1 MAETSET
8 RVEPVDLPVAVRH
21 VMVDFNQMQT
31 FAANPLIMVEGDGI
45 TLTDHEGRR
54 YIDGLSGVFA
64 VSLGHGNDEIIDA
77 IASQHRR
84 LSFSSPIM
92 TTTDRA
98 LELAAALIRITGGR
112 YEVVKQLSSGSEAT
126 EAALKMARQYH
137 RQSGSP
143 ERYKTIS
150 FYRSYHG
157 ATMGALTSTGWPQ
170 LRAPYEPFLTGGIH
184 AHAPIPGACRAC
196 TGSCTLGCLAQLRD
210 VIEHEGARTVSAII
224 VEPVMLTAG
233 VHTLS
238 DDYLRGLRALCDETG
253 VLLIFDEIVTGF
265 GRLGAWFAAEQAGVW
280 PDLLC
285 VGKGLT
291 SGYAPLSAVLLTEKV
306 GSAFWGSAAD
316 GVQYQ
321 AGHTFAGNPVS
332 AACGLA
338 VIRYIEEHG
347 VLDNVDARGAELAAR
362 LRSIA
367 ERYPIAGE
375 LRGRGLLYC
384 LDFVDPATRGPLP
397 STEPVGTAVQQAAR
411 RRGLLVRASPHN
423 ATLAPPLVL
432 TAAEVTEIADIFEES
447 VAEVSE
453 KLVSGAGVDLEVAFG
468 L

>member
-1 MAETSET
+1 MPET
-8 RVEPVDLPVAVRH
+8 RETRAEPVDLRAATRH
-21 VMVDFNQMQT
+21 VMVDFNQMQA
-31 FAANPLIMVEGDGI
+31 FAANPLIVVDGEGI
-45 TLTDHEGRR
+45 VLTDHEGRR

-77 IASQHRR
+77 IVEQHRR
-84 LSFSSPIM
+84 VSFSSPIM

-98 LELAAALIRITGGR
+98 LELATELLRVTGGR
-112 YEVVKQLSSGSEAT
+112 YDVVKQVSSGSEAT
-126 EAALKMARQYH
+126 EAAIKMARQYH

-170 LRAPYEPFLTGGIH
+170 LRAPYEPFLTGGVH
-184 AHAPIPGACRAC
+184 AHPPIPGSCRAC

-210 VIEHEGARTVSAII
+210 VIQHEGPRTVSAVI

-233 VHTLS
+233 VHALS
-238 DDYLRGLRALCDETG
+238 DDYLAGLRALCDETG

-265 GRLGAWFAAEQAGVW
+265 GRLGDWFAAEQAGVW
-280 PDLLC
+280 PDILC

-291 SGYAPLSAVLLTEKV
+291 SGYAPLAVVLLTEKV
-306 GSAFWGSAAD
+306 GSAFWGSPAD
-316 GVQYQ
+316 QLQYQ

-338 VIRYIEEHG
+338 VIRYMEEHR
-347 VLDNVDARGAELAAR
+347 VLDTVRARGAELGAR
-362 LRSIA
+362 LRAIA
-367 ERYPIAGE
+367 ERYAIVGE
-375 LRGRGLLYC
+375 VRGRGLLYC
-384 LDFVDPATRGPLP
+384 LDFVDPATEGPLSP
-397 STEPVGTAVQQAAR
+397 AQPVGTAVQQAAR

-432 TAAEVTEIADIFEES
+432 TAAEVTEIADLFEES
-447 VAEVSE
+447 VAEVNE
-453 KLVSGAGVDLEVAFG
+453 QVVSGAGLAIDVAFG

>member
-1 MAETSET
+1 MPET
-8 RVEPVDLPVAVRH
+8 RESHVEPVDLREATRH
-21 VMVDFNQMQT
+21 VMVDFNQMRT
-31 FAANPLIMVEGDGI
+31 FSANPLIMVDGDGI
-45 TLTDHEGRR
+45 RLTDHEGQS

-64 VSLGHGNDEIIDA
+64 VSLGHGNDEIVDA
-77 IASQHRR
+77 IVAQHRR

-98 LELAAALIRITGGR
+98 LELAGELLRLTGGR
-112 YEVVKQLSSGSEAT
+112 YDIVKQLSSGSEAT
-126 EAALKMARQYH
+126 EAAIKMARQYH

-170 LRAPYEPFLTGGIH
+170 LRAPYEPLLTGGIH
-184 AHAPIPGACRAC
+184 AHPPIPAACRAC
-196 TGSCTLGCLAQLRD
+196 AGSCTLGCLAQLRD
-210 VIEHEGARTVSAII
+210 VIEHEGSRTVSAVI
-224 VEPVMLTAG
+224 VEPVLLTAG
-233 VHTLS
+233 VHALS

-280 PDLLC
+280 PDILC

-306 GSAFWGSAAD
+306 GSAFWGDAAD

-321 AGHTFAGNPVS
+321 AGHTFAANPVS

-338 VIRYIEEHG
+338 VIGYIERHG
-347 VLDNVDARGAELAAR
+347 VLDNVHARGAELAAR
-362 LRSIA
+362 LRAIA

-375 LRGRGLLYC
+375 LRGRGLLFC
-384 LDFVDPATRGPLP
+384 LDFIDPATRGPLRP
-397 STEPVGTAVQQAAR
+397 ADPVGTAVQQSAR

-447 VAEVSE
+447 VAEVNE
-453 KLVSGAGVDLEVAFG
+453 QVVSGAGVDLDVAFG

>member
-1 MAETSET
+1 MPKTTST
-8 RVEPVDLPVAVRH
+8 HLEPRDLRAAARH

-31 FAANPLIMVEGDGI
+31 FTADPLIMVEGSGI

-64 VSLGHGNDEIIDA
+64 VSLGHGNDEIIAA
-77 IASQHRR
+77 ITAQHRR

-92 TTTDRA
+92 STTDRA
-98 LELAAALIRITGGR
+98 LELAAELIRLTGGR
-112 YEVVKQLSSGSEAT
+112 YDVVKQLSSGSEAT

-157 ATMGALTSTGWPQ
+157 ATMGALTATGWPQ
-170 LRAPYEPFLTGGIH
+170 LRTPYEPFLPGGIRV
-184 AHAPIPGACRAC
+184 HAPIPSSCRAC

-210 VIEHEGARTVSAII
+210 VIEHEGARTVSSII
-224 VEPVMLTAG
+224 VEPVLLTAG

-238 DDYLRGLRALCDETG
+238 PEYLRGLRALCDETG

-265 GRLGAWFAAEQAGVW
+265 GRLGSWFAAEQAEVW
-280 PDLLC
+280 PDILC

-291 SGYAPLSAVLLTEKV
+291 SGYAPLSAVLLTERV
-306 GSAFWGSAAD
+306 GSAFWGDAAK
-316 GVQYQ
+316 GLQYQ
-321 AGHTFAGNPVS
+321 AGHTFASNPVS

-338 VIRYIEEHG
+338 VIRYFEEHG
-347 VLDNVDARGAELAAR
+347 VLANVHSRGAELERR
-362 LRSIA
+362 LRGIV
-367 ERYPIAGE
+367 ERYPVAGE
-375 LRGRGLLYC
+375 IRGRGLLYC
-384 LDFVDPATRGPLP
+384 IDFVDPGTGAPLAAAQ
-397 STEPVGTAVQQAAR
+397 PVGTAVQQAAR

-423 ATLAPPLVL
+423 ATLAPPLVV
-432 TAAEVTEIADIFEES
+432 TAAEVSEIADIFEES
-447 VAEVSE
+447 VAEANEQV
-453 KLVSGAGVDLEVAFG
+453 VSGGGIKLDVAFG

>member
-1 MAETSET
+1 MSEASRT
-8 RVEPVDLPVAVRH
+8 HLDSLDLRDTARH
-21 VMVDFNQMQT
+21 IMVDFNQMRT
-31 FAANPLIMVEGDGI
+31 FTADPLIMVEGDGI

-54 YIDGLSGVFA
+54 YIDGLAGVFA

-77 IASQHRR
+77 IMAQHRR

-98 LELAAALIRITGGR
+98 LELASELIRVTGGR
-112 YEVVKQLSSGSEAT
+112 YDIVKQLSSGSEAT

-143 ERYKTIS
+143 ERYKTVS

-170 LRAPYEPFLTGGIH
+170 LRTPYEPFLTGGIH
-184 AHAPIPGACRAC
+184 AHAPIPGSCRAC

-210 VIEHEGARTVSAII
+210 VIQNEGPKTVSAVI

-233 VHTLS
+233 VHALS
-238 DDYLRGLRALCDETG
+238 TDYLQGLRGLCDETG

-265 GRLGAWFAAEQAGVW
+265 GRLGSWFAAEQADVW
-280 PDLLC
+280 PDILC

-306 GSAFWGSAAD
+306 GGAFWGEASD

-321 AGHTFAGNPVS
+321 AGHTFASNPVS

-338 VIRYIEEHG
+338 VIRYVEEHG
-347 VLDNVDARGAELAAR
+347 VLENVRGRGAELEAR
-362 LRSIA
+362 LHGIA
-367 ERYPIAGE
+367 ARYPIAGE

-384 LDFVDPATRGPLP
+384 LDFIDPATGGPLP
-397 STEPVGTAVQQAAR
+397 ADLPLGTAVQQAAR

-423 ATLAPPLVL
+423 ATLAPPLVV
-432 TAAEVTEIADIFEES
+432 TAADVTEIADILEES
-447 VAEVSE
+447 VAEVNDQM
-453 KLVSGAGVDLEVAFG
+453 VSGGGVKLDVAFG

>member
-1 MAETSET
+1 MPETSET
-8 RVEPVDLPVAVRH
+8 HAPALDLREATRH

-31 FAANPLIMVEGDGI
+31 FSANPLIMVAGEGLR
-45 TLTDHEGRR
+45 LTDHEGQS

-64 VSLGHGNDEIIDA
+64 VSLGHGNEEIVDA
-77 IASQHRR
+77 IAAQHRR
-84 LSFSSPIM
+84 LTFSSPIM

-98 LELAAALIRITGGR
+98 LELADALLRITGGR
-112 YEVVKQLSSGSEAT
+112 YDIVKQLSSGSEAT
-126 EAALKMARQYH
+126 EAAIKMARQFH

-170 LRAPYEPFLTGGIH
+170 LRTPYEPFLSGGIH
-184 AHAPIPGACRAC
+184 VHPPIPGSCRAC

-210 VIEHEGARTVSAII
+210 VIAQEGPRTVSAII

-233 VHTLS
+233 VHALS
-238 DDYLRGLRALCDETG
+238 AEYLRALRGLCDETG

-265 GRLGAWFAAEQAGVW
+265 GRLGDWFAAEQADVW

-285 VGKGLT
+285 IGKGLS
-291 SGYAPLSAVLLTEKV
+291 SGYAPLSAVLLTERV

-316 GVQYQ
+316 GVQFQ
-321 AGHTFAGNPVS
+321 AGHTFAANPVS

-338 VIRYIEEHG
+338 VIGYIERHG
-347 VLDNVDARGAELAAR
+347 VLDNVRARGAELETRLAA
-362 LRSIA
+362 IA
-367 ERYPIAGE
+367 RRYPVAGA

-384 LDFVDPATRGPLP
+384 LDFVDPATGGPLSP
-397 STEPVGTAVQQAAR
+397 AQPVGTAVQQAAR

-423 ATLAPPLVL
+423 VTLAPPLVL
-432 TAAEVTEIADIFEES
+432 TASEVTEIADILEES
-447 VAEVSE
+447 VAEVGDRLE
-453 KLVSGAGVDLEVAFG
+453 SGAGIDLDVAFG

>member
-1 MAETSET
+1 MSETAET
-8 RVEPVDLPVAVRH
+8 RLQPLDLREAARH
-21 VMVDFNQMQT
+21 VMVDFNQMRT
-31 FAANPLIMVEGDGI
+31 FTADPLIMVEGDGI
-45 TLTDHEGRR
+45 RLTDHEGRR

-64 VSLGHGNDEIIDA
+64 VSLGHGNAEIIDA
-77 IASQHRR
+77 IAAQHRR

-98 LELAAALIRITGGR
+98 LELTTELIRVTGGR
-112 YEVVKQLSSGSEAT
+112 FEVVKQLSSGSEAT
-126 EAALKMARQYH
+126 EAAIKMARQYH

-170 LRAPYEPFLTGGIH
+170 LRAPYEPFVAGGIR
-184 AHAPIPGACRAC
+184 AHAPIPGSCRAC

-210 VIEHEGARTVSAII
+210 VIEHEGPRTVSAVI

-233 VHTLS
+233 VHALS
-238 DDYLRGLRALCDETG
+238 DDYLRGLRALCDQTG
-253 VLLIFDEIVTGF
+253 VLLVFDEIVTGF

-280 PDLLC
+280 PDILC

-306 GSAFWGSAAD
+306 ASAFWGSAAD

-321 AGHTFAGNPVS
+321 AGHTFAANPVS

-338 VIRYIEEHG
+338 VIRYVEEHG
-347 VLDNVDARGAELAAR
+347 VLDNVRARGAELESR
-362 LRSIA
+362 LRAIA
-367 ERYPIAGE
+367 ERYAVAGE

-384 LDFVDPATRGPLP
+384 LDFIDPATGGPL
-397 STEPVGTAVQQAAR
+397 SAAQPVGSAVQQAAR
-411 RRGLLVRASPHN
+411 RRNLLVRASPHN
-423 ATLAPPLVL
+423 ATLAPPLVV
-432 TAAEVTEIADIFEES
+432 TAAEVTEIADIFEDS
-447 VAEVSE
+447 VAEVDE
-453 KLVSGAGVDLEVAFG
+453 QMVSGGGVDLDVAFG

>member
-1 MAETSET
+1 VRETTET
-8 RVEPVDLPVAVRH
+8 HVERVDLRAAVRH

-31 FAANPLIMVEGDGI
+31 FTTDPLIMVEGDGI

-77 IASQHRR
+77 IAAQHRR

-98 LELAAALIRITGGR
+98 LELAAELIRITGGR
-112 YEVVKQLSSGSEAT
+112 YDVVKQLSSGSEAT

-157 ATMGALTSTGWPQ
+157 ATMGSLTSTGWPQ
-170 LRAPYEPFLTGGIH
+170 LRAPYEPLVSGGIH
-184 AHAPIPGACRAC
+184 AHAPIPPSCRAC

-210 VIEHEGARTVSAII
+210 VIEHEGRRTVSAII

-233 VHTLS
+233 VHALS
-238 DDYLRGLRALCDETG
+238 ADYLHGLRALCDDTG

-280 PDLLC
+280 PDILC

-291 SGYAPLSAVLLTEKV
+291 SGYAPLSAVLLTETV
-306 GSAFWGSAAD
+306 ANAFWGNPAD
-316 GVQYQ
+316 GLQYQ
-321 AGHTFAGNPVS
+321 AGHTFAANPVS

-338 VIRYIEEHG
+338 VIRYFEEHD
-347 VLDNVDARGAELAAR
+347 VFDNVHARGDELAAR
-362 LRSIA
+362 LRAIA
-367 ERYPIAGE
+367 QRYPVAGE

-384 LDFVDPATRGPLP
+384 LDFVDPVTGGPL
-397 STEPVGTAVQQAAR
+397 SSEEPVGTAVQQAAR

-432 TAAEVTEIADIFEES
+432 TADEANRIADIFEES
-447 VAEVSE
+447 VAEVNE
-453 KLVSGAGVDLEVAFG
+453 RVVSGAGVDLDVAFG

>member
-1 MAETSET
+1 MPET
-8 RVEPVDLPVAVRH
+8 RETHAAALDLREATRH

-31 FAANPLIMVEGDGI
+31 FSANPLIMVAGEGLR
-45 TLTDHEGRR
+45 LTDHEGQS

-64 VSLGHGNDEIIDA
+64 VSLGHGNEEIVDA
-77 IASQHRR
+77 IAAQHRR

-98 LELAAALIRITGGR
+98 LELADALLRLTGGR
-112 YEVVKQLSSGSEAT
+112 YDVVKQLSSGSEAT
-126 EAALKMARQYH
+126 EAAIKMARQFH

-170 LRAPYEPFLTGGIH
+170 LRTPYEPFLSGGIH
-184 AHAPIPGACRAC
+184 AHPPIPGSCRAC

-210 VIEHEGARTVSAII
+210 VIAQEGPRTVSAII

-233 VHTLS
+233 VHALS
-238 DDYLRGLRALCDETG
+238 TEYLRALRGLCDETG

-265 GRLGAWFAAEQAGVW
+265 GRLGDWFAAEQADVW

-285 VGKGLT
+285 VGKGLS
-291 SGYAPLSAVLLTEKV
+291 SGYAPLSAVLLTERV

-316 GVQYQ
+316 AVQFQ
-321 AGHTFAGNPVS
+321 AGHTFAANPVS

-338 VIRYIEEHG
+338 VIGYIERHG
-347 VLDNVDARGAELAAR
+347 VLDNVRARGAELETRLAA
-362 LRSIA
+362 IA
-367 ERYPIAGE
+367 RRYPVAGA

-384 LDFVDPATRGPLP
+384 LDFVDPTTGGPLSP
-397 STEPVGTAVQQAAR
+397 AQPVGTAVQQAAR

-423 ATLAPPLVL
+423 VTLAPPLVL
-432 TAAEVTEIADIFEES
+432 TASEVTEIADILEES
-447 VAEVSE
+447 VAEVGE
-453 KLVSGAGVDLEVAFG
+453 RLESGAGLDLDVAFG

>member
-1 MAETSET
+1 
-8 RVEPVDLPVAVRH
+8 
-21 VMVDFNQMQT
+21 
-31 FAANPLIMVEGDGI
+31 
-45 TLTDHEGRR
+45 
-54 YIDGLSGVFA
+54 
-64 VSLGHGNDEIIDA
+64 
-77 IASQHRR
+77 
-84 LSFSSPIM
+84 
-92 TTTDRA
+92 
-98 LELAAALIRITGGR
+98 
-112 YEVVKQLSSGSEAT
+112 
-126 EAALKMARQYH
+126 MARQYH

-170 LRAPYEPFLTGGIH
+170 LRTPYEPFLTGGVH
-184 AHAPIPGACRAC
+184 AHAPIPGSCRAC

-210 VIEHEGARTVSAII
+210 VIEHEGQRTVSAII

-233 VHTLS
+233 VHALS

-265 GRLGAWFAAEQAGVW
+265 GRLGTWFAAEQAGVW
-280 PDLLC
+280 PDILC

-306 GSAFWGSAAD
+306 GSAFWGNAAD
-316 GVQYQ
+316 GLQYQ
-321 AGHTFAGNPVS
+321 AGHTFAANPVS

-338 VIRYIEEHG
+338 VIRYFEEHG
-347 VLDNVDARGAELAAR
+347 VLDNVNARGAELAAR
-362 LRSIA
+362 LRA
-367 ERYPIAGE
+367 VGQRYAIAGE

-384 LDFVDPATRGPLP
+384 LDFIDPTTGGPL
-397 STEPVGTAVQQAAR
+397 SSAEPVGTAVQQAAR

-447 VAEVSE
+447 VAEVNE
-453 KLVSGAGVDLEVAFG
+453 QVLSGAGVDLDVAFG